1 MSRGV
6 VVGLGAGAVDS
17 EEEVVEVLVEAM
29 AMVQVMGVLL
39 AASYPAVSSEAVAS
53 ASSAP
58 PFAKN

>member
-1 MSRGV
+1 M
-6 VVGLGAGAVDS
+6 VGLEEEVDS

-29 AMVQVMGVLL
+29 GMVQGVLL

-53 ASSAP
+53 VSSAP